1 MNLVVAL
8 LRLTEGKYAAVS
20 DIEQMF
26 HHTTIRPEDQD
37 TLRFLWR
44 DDRRK
49 AIEDHIMFV
58 QVFGKI
64 DSSCIANW
72 TSKRTARHSE
82 KIVTVDKI
90 DQVNW
95 SFYMDDFLSLYSSI
109 ERCSTTAKTIIKV
122 LSNCGFRLTVANQRQ
137 ISFRQFTIL

>member
-72 TSKRTARHSE
+72 TSTRTAKHSE
-82 KIVTVDKI
+82 KILTVDKI
-90 DQVNW
+90 DQVN
-95 SFYMDDFLSLYSSI
+95 
-109 ERCSTTAKTIIKV
+109 
-122 LSNCGFRLTVANQRQ
+122 
-137 ISFRQFTIL
+137 